1 MYCFLFLVNT
11 YSYIVSGEGI
21 GTFRCVGFLGI
32 GMGIGISGFES
43 FRCLVQRFSHG
54 FLDILS

>member
-32 GMGIGISGFES
+32 GMGIGISGF
-43 FRCLVQRFSHG
+43 
-54 FLDILS
+54 